1 MPTTA
6 RRAKIVAT
14 LGPASRDERMVRK
27 LIRAGL
33 DVARLNFS
41 HGTAAEHAD
50 TAALVRRIAREEGR
64 TVAILLDLQGPKLRV
79 GQIAGTLTLKR
90 GTEITLTT
98 RAVKTASASRSAGD
112 GSGAA
117 SARERAVSIP
127 VTYRSLPRDV
137 QKGDAI
143 LLDDGIIQLRVLRT
157 TATDV
162 VCRVLEGG
170 SLTSHKGINIPG
182 RKLSTPALTPK
193 DRRDLSAGVKMGV
206 DYVALSFVREAA
218 DIESLRRALRRHKAD
233 IPVIAK
239 LEKPQAVENLDAIIE
254 QADGI
259 MVARGD
265 LGVELPPEDVPIL
278 QKRMIQAARR
288 AGKPVI
294 TATQMLESMI
304 HHPRPTRAEA
314 SDVANAIFDGTD
326 AVMLSAETAVGAY
339 PEEAVR
345 MMARIIEHA
354 EASAAYRSLPSPVAA
369 GTSQTVPEAVAEAA
383 SSAASELSAAAI
395 AVFTQSGSTARV
407 VAKFRPITP
416 IYAFTPFES
425 VRRRLALV
433 WGIRPRCVELLPDTD
448 EMVEAVANRL
458 LHEGAVRRGD
468 LLVVTAGTPVQRPGS
483 TNFLKVHRVG

>member
-1 MPTTA
+1 MSQTA

-14 LGPASRDERMVRK
+14 LGPTSRSEAMLLR

-33 DVARLNFS
+33 DMARLNFS
-41 HGTAAEHAD
+41 HGTAEEHAE
-50 TAALVRRIAREEGR
+50 TAKLVRRLARAEGR
-64 TVAILLDLQGPKLRV
+64 TVAILLDLQGPKIRV
-79 GQIAGTLTLKR
+79 GEITGTLTLKR
-90 GTEITLTT
+90 GAEVTLTT
-98 RAVKTASASRSAGD
+98 RSRATSSSAVRAGK
-112 GSGAA
+112 GAA
-117 SARERAVSIP
+117 SQGGAAAIP
-127 VTYRSLPRDV
+127 ITYRPLPRDV
-137 QKGDAI
+137 KKGDTI
-143 LLDDGIIQLRVLRT
+143 LLDDGLIQLRVVST

-170 SLTSHKGINIPG
+170 PLTSHKGINIPG

-193 DRRDLSAGVKMGV
+193 DHRDLAAGVKMGA

-218 DIESLRRALRRHKAD
+218 DVESLKRALRRHHAD

-239 LEKPQAVENLDAIIE
+239 IEKSQAVENLDAIIE
-254 QADGI
+254 HADGI

-278 QKRMIQAARR
+278 QKRMIRAARC

-304 HHPRPTRAEA
+304 QHPRPTRAEA

-326 AVMLSAETAVGAY
+326 AVMLSAETAIGDY

-345 MMARIIEHA
+345 MMARIVEHA
-354 EASAAYRSLPSPVAA
+354 EGSAAYRALPSPVTA
-369 GTSQTVPEAVAEAA
+369 GESPLVPEAVAEAA
-383 SSAASELSAAAI
+383 GSAARELGAAAI
-395 AVFTQSGSTARV
+395 AVFTQTGSTARV
-407 VAKFRPITP
+407 VAKFRPLTP
-416 IYAFTPFES
+416 IYAFTPSEI

-433 WGIRPRCVELLPDTD
+433 WGIRPRCVELLPGTD
-448 EMVEAVANRL
+448 EMIEAVVHRL
-458 LHEGAVRRGD
+458 LGESAVKRGD
-468 LLVVTAGTPVQRPGS
+468 LIVVTAGTPVQRPGS

>member
-1 MPTTA
+1 MDPMPRTA

-14 LGPASRDERMVRK
+14 LGPASRSEAMLLR

-33 DVARLNFS
+33 DVVRLNFS
-41 HGTAAEHAD
+41 HGTAAEHAE
-50 TAALVRRIAREEGR
+50 TAKLVRRLAKAEGR
-64 TVAILLDLQGPKLRV
+64 TVAILQDLQGPKLRV
-79 GQIAGTLTLKR
+79 GEITGTLALKR
-90 GTEITLTT
+90 GAEVTLTI
-98 RAVKTASASRSAGD
+98 RAGARRRRQDRVT
-112 GSGAA
+112 GSHGAL
-117 SARERAVSIP
+117 VIP
-127 VTYRSLPRDV
+127 ITYRPLPRDV
-137 QKGDAI
+137 KKGDTI
-143 LLDDGIIQLRVLRT
+143 LLDDGLIQLRVVRT

-162 VCRVLEGG
+162 VCRVIEGG
-170 SLTSHKGINIPG
+170 PLTSHKGINIPG

-193 DRRDLSAGVKMGV
+193 DHRDLAAGVKMGV

-218 DIESLRRALRRHKAD
+218 DVEALKRALRRHKAD

-254 QADGI
+254 HADGI

-278 QKRMIQAARR
+278 QKRMILAARR

-304 HHPRPTRAEA
+304 QHPRPTRAEA

-326 AVMLSAETAVGAY
+326 AVMLSAETAIGAY

-354 EASAAYRSLPSPVAA
+354 EGSAAYRALPSPVTA
-369 GTSQTVPEAVAEAA
+369 GTSPLVPEAVAEAA
-383 SSAASELSAAAI
+383 GSAARELGAAAI
-395 AVFTQSGSTARV
+395 AVFTQTGSTARV
-407 VAKFRPITP
+407 VAKFRPLTP
-416 IYAFTPFES
+416 VYAFTPSEI
-425 VRRRLALV
+425 VRQRLALV
-433 WGIRPRCVELLPDTD
+433 WGIRPRCVEMLPGTD
-448 EMVEAVANRL
+448 EMIEAVVRGL
-458 LHEGAVRRGD
+458 LGEGAVKRGD
-468 LLVVTAGTPVQRPGS
+468 LIVITAGTPVQRPGS

>member
-1 MPTTA
+1 MLKST

-14 LGPASRDERMVRK
+14 LGPASRSEAMLLR

-41 HGTAAEHAD
+41 HGTAAEHAK
-50 TAALVRRIAREEGR
+50 TSKLVRRIAGEEGR

-79 GQIAGTLTLKR
+79 GEIAGTLTLKR
-90 GTEITLTT
+90 GAQITLTT
-98 RAVKTASASRSAGD
+98 RAVTTSAG
-112 GSGAA
+112 A
-117 SARERAVSIP
+117 RAVAIP
-127 VTYRSLPRDV
+127 VTYRPLPRDV
-137 QKGDAI
+137 KKGDTI
-143 LLDDGIIQLRVLRT
+143 LLDDGLIQLRVLRT

-162 VCRVLEGG
+162 VCRVIEGG
-170 SLTSHKGINIPG
+170 PLTSHKGINIPG
-182 RKLSTPALTPK
+182 RKLSTPALTSK
-193 DRRDLSAGVKMGV
+193 DRRDLAAGVKMGV

-218 DIESLRRALRRHKAD
+218 DIESLKRAMRRLKAD
-233 IPVIAK
+233 IPIIAK
-239 LEKPQAVENLDAIIE
+239 IEKPQAVENLDAILE
-254 QADGI
+254 HADGI

-304 HHPRPTRAEA
+304 QHPRPTRAEA

-354 EASAAYRSLPSPVAA
+354 EGSAAYRSLPSPVAA

-383 SSAASELSAAAI
+383 GAAANELSAAAI
-395 AVFTQSGSTARV
+395 AVFTQTGGTARV

-416 IYAFTPFES
+416 VYAFTPFES

-433 WGIRPRCVELLPDTD
+433 WGIRPRCIELLPGTD
-448 EMVEAVANRL
+448 EMVDAVARRL
-458 LHEGAVRRGD
+458 LHDGAVRHGD
-468 LLVVTAGTPVQRPGS
+468 LLVITAGTPVQRPGS